1 MSDDH
6 ANELREDAAPS
17 GASVEE
23 LTARLV
29 RIEARVDEFDDGDL
43 TIHLAPGASSSS
55 ATETAVSAAQQAE
68 ETVDPAYPDVKSWVS
83 EHFAPMYARPLGG
96 EFRWCPRWWEH
107 AEAIS
112 RLEAL
117 WRSWETLRV
126 DPGLGMATWYRDHF
140 DSQLT
145 ILLGN
150 RGPFALCSPDRHESM
165 KALPVEPA
173 PEGYWPP

>member
-1 MSDDH
+1 MSDGH
-6 ANELREDAAPS
+6 AEDSDEKAEPS
-17 GASVEE
+17 VASVEE
-23 LTARLV
+23 LAARLA
-29 RIEARVDEFDDGDL
+29 RIESRVDELDDSDL
-43 TIHLAPGASSSS
+43 TIQLAPGDRAGS
-55 ATETAVSAAQQAE
+55 ATEAAVLAAQRAE
-68 ETVDPAYPDVKSWVS
+68 EKLEPAYLDVESWVT

-117 WRSWETLRV
+117 WRSWETLRG
-126 DPGLGMATWYRDHF
+126 DAGLGMATWYRDHL

-145 ILLGN
+145 ILIGN
-150 RGPFALCSPDRHESM
+150 RGPFALCSPDRHEPM

-173 PEGYWPP
+173 PEDHWPS

>member
-1 MSDDH
+1 MNDGHADELAARLTRVEARLDELDD
-6 ANELREDAAPS
+6 S
-17 GASVEE
+17 E
-23 LTARLV
+23 LTINL
-29 RIEARVDEFDDGDL
+29 
-43 TIHLAPGASSSS
+43 ASSAGAKPDMEGIAS
-55 ATETAVSAAQQAE
+55 AGHGPEDKVE
-68 ETVDPAYPDVKSWVS
+68 PAYPDVERWVS

-96 EFRWCPRWWEH
+96 EFRWCPSWWKH

-117 WRSWETLRV
+117 WRSWETLRL
-126 DPGLGMATWYRDHF
+126 DPGLGMATWYRDHL

-145 ILLGN
+145 VLLGN

-173 PEGYWPP
+173 TEGYW